1 MTHSPTHSLSPC
13 SLTHPHVDVQ
23 ACPFQMD
30 VYCEAC
36 PPSLQP
42 LSLDWGPR
50 LLNQALQKS
59 IVASVGEARA
69 LRGHD
74 NVLVYTYR
82 GEHRISS
89 LVANKVERG
98 WILLLGMGTSSKF
111 QTRGIEGIP

>member
-1 MTHSPTHSLSPC
+1 
-13 SLTHPHVDVQ
+13 VDMQ

-30 VYCEAC
+30 VHCEGC

-42 LSLDWGPR
+42 LSLDWGSR

-59 IVASVGEARA
+59 IVASAGEARA

-82 GEHRISS
+82 GDHRISS

-98 WILLLGMGTSSKF
+98 WTITDFCLNVTILFGMALPKPKIQRT
-111 QTRGIEGIP
+111 